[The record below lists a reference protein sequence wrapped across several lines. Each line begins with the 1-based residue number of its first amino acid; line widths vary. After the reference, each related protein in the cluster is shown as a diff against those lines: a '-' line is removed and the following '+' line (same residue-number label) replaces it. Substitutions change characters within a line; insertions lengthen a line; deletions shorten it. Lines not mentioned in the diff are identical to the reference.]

1 MNNLVLTLNNKH
13 PNIKFNCERENI
25 RNLAF
30 LDCLVTRK
38 KYKFETS
45 TYRKETFYA

>member
-1 MNNLVLTLNNKH
+1 MTHFQNYVNNEH
-13 PNIKFNCERENI
+13 PNIKFNCERENN

-38 KYKFETS
+38 SNKFKLQHIE
-45 TYRKETFYA
+45 